1 MLRRLIILLLIVGC
15 ASHNL
20 VYTSTTETTTDI
32 NINDKNDILYF
43 KDGTFKECQHTL
55 SVTEGFHISKFGVWS
70 KVNCDEETYEIE
82 LVDKMVLKDGR
93 VTSSQELINNTRKLK
108 FWYYSITTGIIVLL
122 VIITI

>member
-1 MLRRLIILLLIVGC
+1 MKKLLLIALLIVGC

-55 SVTEGFHISKFGVWS
+55 SVSEGFDPLELRTWT
-70 KVNCDEETYEIE
+70 KVNCDEVTYEIE

-93 VTSSQELINNTRKLK
+93 VTSNEELIKNKKKLDIW
-108 FWYYSITTGIIVLL
+108 FYSITTGLMVLL
-122 VIITI
+122 VIITV